1 MQQVGEHKAVIPGG
15 RPFRLGQAVL
25 ALGGGLAAGVA
36 TAWFAA
42 QLQQAWSPWL
52 VFPLVTGLVLGV
64 ALVEWVRLIHAG
76 HRWTI
81 VAATLLAAAALT
93 AGQHYFSFRAIL
105 RATREKA
112 PSLEKARLLF
122 PENSL
127 QSPLPPRSFGP
138 FLRLQAGRGRTI
150 GRFVARGGLA
160 WASWALDGLLSAA
173 AALAVVG
180 LWIRRPYRNLNQGL
194 PWTSSASEPTSRNA
208 CGSPE

>member
-1 MQQVGEHKAVIPGG
+1 MQQFGEHITAIPGG
-15 RPFRLGQAVL
+15 GRFRLGQAL
-25 ALGGGLAAGVA
+25 LILGGGSAVGGA

-52 VFPLVTGLVLGV
+52 VFPLVAGLALGV
-64 ALVEWVRLIHAG
+64 AMVEWVRLVHAG
-76 HRWTI
+76 HRGTI
-81 VAATLLAAAALT
+81 VVATLLAAAALT

-105 RATREKA
+105 RATRQKA
-112 PSLEKARLLF
+112 PALEKARLLF

-127 QSPLPPRSFGP
+127 QSPLPPQSFGP
-138 FLRLQAGRGRTI
+138 FLRWQAGRGRTI

-180 LWIRRPYRNLNQGL
+180 LWIRRRYGNLNQGKGL
-194 PWTSSASEPTSRNA
+194 
-208 CGSPE
+208 